1 MCFSD
6 PVDTTFMRENNS
18 SNNMEKSVSNVPVFI
33 NPRGRKFEIKPPNKR
48 KNISVR
54 IIKTIN
60 LEAIT
65 DSLRLLLL

>member
-1 MCFSD
+1 
-6 PVDTTFMRENNS
+6 
-18 SNNMEKSVSNVPVFI
+18 MEKSVSNVPVFI